1 MHNRVASFITGNPAA
16 AAAAAVALGGALTIL
31 GAYVFQ
37 YGFGLPP
44 CPLCLEQRIPYYVAI
59 PLALVVAKAAQQRV
73 PRPWVVGGLGLL
85 VLAMLIGAGLG
96 VYHAGVEWKWWAGP
110 QDCSGPLDPLGT
122 RDLLQQLQTVSIVR
136 CDEAAWRF
144 LGLSLAGYNVLISLL
159 LAAIAAWGIAA
170 SLPRKLPGS

>member
-1 MHNRVASFITGNPAA
+1 MDQRLAPLLRANPAA
-16 AAAAAVALGGALTIL
+16 AAATVVALGGAATLI
-31 GAYVFQ
+31 GAWIFQ

-96 VYHAGVEWKWWAGP
+96 VYHAGVEW
-110 QDCSGPLDPLGT
+110 
-122 RDLLQQLQTVSIVR
+122 
-136 CDEAAWRF
+136 
-144 LGLSLAGYNVLISLL
+144 
-159 LAAIAAWGIAA
+159 
-170 SLPRKLPGS
+170 